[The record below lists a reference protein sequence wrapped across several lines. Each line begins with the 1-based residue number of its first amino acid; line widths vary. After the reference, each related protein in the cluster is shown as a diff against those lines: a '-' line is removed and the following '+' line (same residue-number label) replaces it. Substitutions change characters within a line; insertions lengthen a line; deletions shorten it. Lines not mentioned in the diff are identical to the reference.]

1 MHSHIADF
9 VDSARGS
16 RCDGTVHHA
25 PTTLI
30 VQLSIDL
37 PATPDGLSALADVLH
52 TVSALPGAAVSP
64 TPPHIPRQSTQDTR
78 ASRDG
83 WLHIRPSS
91 RTVLRD
97 GEPLDLTRLEY
108 DLLEFLAA
116 RPNQVHRRGA
126 LMTQV
131 WGVAEVRGSRTVDV
145 HVRRL
150 RDKLGPYRSVIATVR
165 GVGYRFD
172 ETHPVILDPGPST
185 VERRRTGH

>member
-1 MHSHIADF
+1 
-9 VDSARGS
+9 VR
-16 RCDGTVHHA
+16 HA
-25 PTTLI
+25 PPTTPPATTTLV

-37 PATPDGLSALADVLH
+37 PATPDGLTALADVLH
-52 TVSALPGAAVSP
+52 TVSALPGAAMSP
-64 TPPHIPRQSTQDTR
+64 APPRIPRQSTQDKR
-78 ASRDG
+78 EG

-108 DLLEFLAA
+108 DLLEYLAA

-126 LMTQV
+126 LMAEV

-150 RDKLGPYRSVIATVR
+150 RDKLGHYRSVIATVR

-172 ETHPVILDPGPST
+172 ETHHVILDPGPSI
-185 VERRRTGH
+185 VESR